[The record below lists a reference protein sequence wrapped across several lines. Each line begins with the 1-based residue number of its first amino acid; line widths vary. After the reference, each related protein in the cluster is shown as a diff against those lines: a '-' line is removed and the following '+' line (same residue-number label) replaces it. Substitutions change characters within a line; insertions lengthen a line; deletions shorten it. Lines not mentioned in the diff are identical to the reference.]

1 MVENETLDVLKQIE
15 KWLRITS
22 IPIVK
27 EILVSTLQSRE
38 EKKIYHLSDG
48 RNQTEIAK
56 LAKVSQP
63 TVSNYWKKWAKI
75 GIFEQTEDHKKRWK
89 KSFLLEDFNIDVK

>member
-1 MVENETLDVLKQIE
+1 MAENETLDVLKQIE
-15 KWLRITS
+15 KWIRITS

-27 EILVSTLQSRE
+27 EILASALKSGE
-38 EKKIYHLSDG
+38 ERKIYNLSDG

-75 GIFEQTEDHKKRWK
+75 GIVEQTEDYKGRWK
-89 KSFLLEDFNIDVK
+89 KSFLLEDFNINT